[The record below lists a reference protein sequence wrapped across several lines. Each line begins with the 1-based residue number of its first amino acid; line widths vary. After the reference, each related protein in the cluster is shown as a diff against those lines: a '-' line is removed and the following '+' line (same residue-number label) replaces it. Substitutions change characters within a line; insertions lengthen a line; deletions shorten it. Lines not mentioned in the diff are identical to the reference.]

1 MLFSHVSSVCLKKVV
16 LDLMSSRPSFLEPS
30 FFWLAVCPL
39 PGFNH
44 HLLSCLCG
52 AQPPSRHKYSIN
64 FKILHCLTFELS
76 HFKLKLDLNLT
87 LISGH
92 WDLQFLADTSM
103 VLNSYVTLFWS
114 YHIHPTQRGY
124 DNAASDFCDF
134 WGVNFHSTFKM
145 SISPNYI
152 CFYPKPI
159 KAVKKWRKN

>member
-52 AQPPSRHKYSIN
+52 AQPPSRHKYFIN

-76 HFKLKLDLNLT
+76 HFKLKLDLNLRSLRFT
-87 LISGH
+87 IFSSYINGIELIRH
-92 WDLQFLADTSM
+92 L
-103 VLNSYVTLFWS
+103 VLELSYS
-114 YHIHPTQRGY
+114 PHPAGLRQCCIRLLWLLRGKF
-124 DNAASDFCDF
+124 SF
-134 WGVNFHSTFKM
+134 
-145 SISPNYI
+145 YI
-152 CFYPKPI
+152 
-159 KAVKKWRKN
+159 